1 MRISPAAP
9 GIAAL
14 RIAIPLLSV
23 TTPVGVVWGL
33 VEAYRFHPWLAVLM
47 SLLLAVVGG
56 FIGMTL
62 RQIRKERRRKAPEER
77 AKDVSSYHAG

>member
-1 MRISPAAP
+1 M
-9 GIAAL
+9 

-33 VEAYRFHPWLAVLM
+33 VEAYRFHPLLAGLM

-56 FIGMTL
+56 FVWMTVRRI
-62 RQIRKERRRKAPEER
+62 RQEWRAAPEKR
-77 AKDVSSYHAG
+77 AKDV